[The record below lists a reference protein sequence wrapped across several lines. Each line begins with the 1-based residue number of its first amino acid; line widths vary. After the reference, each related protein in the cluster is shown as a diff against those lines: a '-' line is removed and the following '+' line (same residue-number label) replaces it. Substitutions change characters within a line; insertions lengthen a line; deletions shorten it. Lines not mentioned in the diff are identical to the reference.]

1 MPLCVIILKPGTLNN
16 NKRLITIPDGFW
28 VPSKRIEIVFN
39 GSNPVLR
46 SSDQIMGLIAL
57 TAITLSG
64 F

>member
-1 MPLCVIILKPGTLNN
+1 M
-16 NKRLITIPDGFW
+16 ITISDAFLG
-28 VPSKRIEIVFN
+28 PSKRNEIVFN
-39 GSNPVLR
+39 ASNPVIW